1 MRRFWQWALV
11 AVVLGLLAIAATL
24 GWIPVPLAIDAAMG
38 TLALSGLLALL
49 GLPWDLYFQA
59 RGVVTDQD
67 ESVARGV
74 TVGAGDRTAARRL
87 ARRLLALCVGLHAGA
102 AGLLALASALSGGRV
117 GYAFAVFFLVATG
130 LRPIEASYRHLAGRL
145 FELRE
150 RARYPREDVLQWV
163 GTVRALETAQRDHA
177 RELER
182 VEASGRELLETLRT
196 TDERLRAQDRALDL
210 KLDRVLAEL
219 ERTVD
224 RMTEDREL
232 VAGLR
237 ALARLLRTA
246 QSP

>member
-11 AVVLGLLAIAATL
+11 AIVLVLIAVAGAL

-59 RGVVTDQD
+59 RSVVTDQD
-67 ESVARGV
+67 ESASREI
-74 TVGAGDRTAARRL
+74 TVSPDERASARRL
-87 ARRLLALCVGLHAGA
+87 SGRLLALCFGLHAGA

-117 GYAFAVFFLVATG
+117 GYAFAVFFLVATA
-130 LRPIEASYRHLAGRL
+130 LRPIEASYRHLASRL
-145 FELRE
+145 FELGE
-150 RARYPREDVLQWV
+150 RARYPRQDVLQWV
-163 GTVRALETAQRDHA
+163 DTVRALETAQRDHA

-182 VEASGRELLETLRT
+182 VEGAGRELLETLRA

-232 VAGLR
+232 VGGLR
-237 ALARLLRTA
+237 ALARLLRA
-246 QSP
+246 